1 MKFCKVLGIVLLIL
15 IILSLPN
22 ILLLLYGLSTLG
34 NSGYPIP
41 NDGVWDCE
49 ELQAQFK
56 LGQGDG
62 FASPDG
68 EYVVDASED
77 YVVINGDRIAT
88 AMDSDR
94 GAKYVLIICQE
105 LDHPDFYCGEVIYSF
120 NFVSLS
126 GTEYVL
132 KDDTGKHYTFLRI
145 GD

>member
-22 ILLLLYGLSTLG
+22 ILLLLYGLSTLC

-41 NDGVWDCE
+41 NDGVWYCE

-56 LGQGDG
+56 LGQGDS
-62 FASPDG
+62 FTSSND

-88 AMDSDR
+88 AIDSDR
-94 GAKYVLIICQE
+94 GAKYVLIMLCSAWTNLTPLTARLLKLFAVLLRLI
-105 LDHPDFYCGEVIYSF
+105 VW
-120 NFVSLS
+120 NFWRKQAAIFTV
-126 GTEYVL
+126 
-132 KDDTGKHYTFLRI
+132 K
-145 GD
+145 